1 MWLFIVYLISVIIAY
16 IILRYLVINKK
27 FGMSD
32 DPQIVSCLVAICWP
46 IVLVIFGISELG
58 DYIDRKIK
66 SKING

>member
-27 FGMSD
+27 FGMDD
-32 DPQIVSCLVAICWP
+32 DPQIISCLVAIFWF